1 METPLRPPPYQH
13 GLRGTEPWQGTAQS
27 FPMLP
32 SVLHFPL
39 FGFSQPWLSLNPP
52 RLRLFPIWTS
62 LLFCLLSQLR
72 GALPLNPSLCL
83 YPDQTTPQCV
93 CPAQPRP
100 CIHTNHFRPANNSFT
115 TVSAGGGPA
124 SPANCSSWQSC
135 SPQMSIHAVEKRTVF

>member
-1 METPLRPPPYQH
+1 MAYE
-13 GLRGTEPWQGTAQS
+13 AQS
-27 FPMLP
+27 RGRARRRASQRCPACC
-32 SVLHFPL
+32 L
-39 FGFSQPWLSLNPP
+39 FLYLVSHNLGSALTPP

-72 GALPLNPSLCL
+72 GALPPNPSLCL

-115 TVSAGGGPA
+115 TVSAGGGRA